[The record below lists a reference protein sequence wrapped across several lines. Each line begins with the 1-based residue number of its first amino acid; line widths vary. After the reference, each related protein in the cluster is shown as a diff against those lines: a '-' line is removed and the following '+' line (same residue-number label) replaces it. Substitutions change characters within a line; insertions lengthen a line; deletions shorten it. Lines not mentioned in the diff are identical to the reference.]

1 MALGGG
7 TWTSQNK
14 VLPGA
19 YINYVSAQRSGIDM
33 SDRGVCAL
41 PMELNWG
48 KDGEIFSVE
57 AEDLDDV
64 FMSVFGYAQTADE
77 ALPIREIFRH
87 ATTVYFYRLN
97 SGEKASCQISTAK
110 CSGIRGNDIRHV
122 VSTNIDDETKF
133 DVDTYLGTKKVDS
146 QTVGSAEELEDND
159 FVSFIT
165 DAELEASAGI
175 PLTGGT
181 NGEVTGDSHQ
191 EALNKLESYT
201 FNVLGCMSADT
212 AIKAVYA
219 EYCKRMRD
227 KVGAKFT
234 VIVHNY
240 AHDYIGT
247 INLKNTVSDTGAPE
261 YALVPWL
268 AGAEAGCAVNRTCEN
283 MTYDG
288 EYTINIEYTQ
298 TQLKNA
304 INAGELVFHKVGDSV
319 NILSDINSYV
329 SVTKE
334 MNEDFQ
340 LNQVI
345 RVLDQIAID
354 IASAFNKYYLGKVQ
368 NNTDGRI
375 ALWNDCV
382 DLHNQLLDLGAI
394 EDFEPDDITVSRGK
408 GKRDVVEYEAVKP
421 VCAMSKLYM
430 TIEVS

>member
-19 YINYVSAQRSGIDM
+19 YINYVSAQRAGIDV
-33 SDRGVCAL
+33 SERGVCAL

-48 KDGEIFSVE
+48 VDGEVFAVN
-57 AEDLDDV
+57 AVDLDDE
-64 FMSVFGYAQTADE
+64 FMSVFGYPQTADE
-77 ALPIREIFRH
+77 ALPIREVFRH

-97 SGEKASCQISTAK
+97 SGEKASCQISTARY
-110 CSGIRGNDIRHV
+110 SGTRGNDIRHV
-122 VSTNIDDETKF
+122 VTANIDDETKY
-133 DVDTYLGTKKVDS
+133 DVDTYIGTTKVDS
-146 QTVGSAEELEDND
+146 QTVGSTAELEDND
-159 FVSFIT
+159 YVEFKK
-165 DAELEASAGI
+165 DAEIEASAGI
-175 PLTGGT
+175 PLTGGA

-191 EALNKLESYT
+191 KALDKFESYT
-201 FNVLGCMSADT
+201 FNVLACMSTDNS
-212 AIKAVYA
+212 IKAVYA
-219 EYCKRMRD
+219 EYCKRLRD
-227 KVGAKFT
+227 KVGAKFMV
-234 VIVHNY
+234 VIQNY

-261 YALVPWL
+261 CALVPWL

-288 EYTINIEYTQ
+288 EYSIKADYTQ

-304 INAGELVFHKVGDSV
+304 VKSGELVFHKVGDSV
-319 NILSDINSYV
+319 NILSDINSFV
-329 SVTKE
+329 SVSKE
-334 MNEDFQ
+334 MGEDFQ
-340 LNQVI
+340 LNQVV
-345 RVLDQIAID
+345 RVLDQIATD

-368 NNTDGRI
+368 NNEDGRI
-375 ALWNDCV
+375 SFWNYCV
-382 DLHNQLLDLGAI
+382 DIHKNLQSLGAI
-394 EDFEPDDITVSRGK
+394 EDFESEDITVSRGS